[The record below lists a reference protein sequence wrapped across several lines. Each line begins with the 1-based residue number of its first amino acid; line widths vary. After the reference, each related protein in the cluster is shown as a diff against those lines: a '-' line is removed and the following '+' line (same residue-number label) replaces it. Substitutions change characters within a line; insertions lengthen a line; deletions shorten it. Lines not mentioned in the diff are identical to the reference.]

1 MITYS
6 SPKYNNLSK
15 KIIEILKF
23 NNIDTFD
30 SESTI
35 PENVLSTI
43 TLLVQECIIP
53 SDKFLTEKCPKC
65 GKNHLKLFNSTYSRN
80 VILKIN
86 NILIKVKLVVPRLI
100 CENCS
105 STHAVLPD
113 FCVPLKRYSKDAI
126 IEIVN
131 LAIEKG
137 TEEVAATLNIDSKQV
152 RRFINV
158 VRSAICNLS
167 VLAYKL
173 KVTMEFILYKLK
185 DLYRLIKQIP
195 NITEKYFEEFRT
207 IFLYEKKRRELYIEY
222 SKLST

>member
-86 NILIKVKLVVPRLI
+86 NILIKVKLVVPRLV
-100 CENCS
+100 CENCG

-167 VLAYKL
+167 VLAYQL

-195 NITEKYFEEFRT
+195 NITEKYFEEFRS
-207 IFLYEKKRRELYIEY
+207 IFLYEKNKRNLYIEY

>member
-1 MITYS
+1 MILLIKFFNLIRKLFTIS
-6 SPKYNNLSK
+6 SLDDS
-15 KIIEILKF
+15 LKF

-113 FCVPLKRYSKDAI
+113 FCVPLKKYSKDAI

-173 KVTMEFILYKLK
+173 KV
-185 DLYRLIKQIP
+185 
-195 NITEKYFEEFRT
+195 NFEMD
-207 IFLYEKKRRELYIEY
+207 
-222 SKLST
+222 

>member
-113 FCVPLKRYSKDAI
+113 FCVPLKKYSKDAI

-167 VLAYKL
+167 VLAYQL

-195 NITEKYFEEFRT
+195 NITEKYFEEFRS
-207 IFLYEKKRRELYIEY
+207 IFLYEKNKRNLYIEY

>member
-113 FCVPLKRYSKDAI
+113 FCVPLKKYSKDAI